1 MDQVYEI
8 LEVGIVGRRLTA
20 VLPLAQVLG
29 HELSQSLRADYD
41 RLAESPCEL
50 VELDL
55 RQVEHVDG
63 TCFSRL
69 LELRGSLERRSI
81 SLEIRVSENLMQI
94 IRFTKLDRLLRVTMD
109 SETLDGEPV

>member
-41 RLAESPCEL
+41 RLAESPCES

-94 IRFTKLDRLLRVTMD
+94 IRFTKLDRLLQVTMD
-109 SETLDGEPV
+109 PVILDGEPN